1 MGGPKLHT
9 ILGSHAHYII
19 LNFVRLVQCKI
30 LFLDIKISV
39 SVNFKPGGGEAIL
52 SLFVIMND
60 CLNPRYL
67 ELFSSANFAK
77 ITMVISSTAVFW

>member
-1 MGGPKLHT
+1 MKLHT

-39 SVNFKPGGGEAIL
+39 SVNFNPVGERQSSV
-52 SLFVIMND
+52 SL
-60 CLNPRYL
+60 
-67 ELFSSANFAK
+67 
-77 ITMVISSTAVFW
+77 